1 MTANDDPYRIFPKAT
16 PEQRAELASSIE
28 AVGLRNPVVIDEHK
42 QVIDG
47 HERRDICIELKLDW
61 LAGADVRIGLS
72 DPQKKALAI
81 DLNMWRRP
89 LNLSQKLRAELIEV
103 YLIANP
109 HLSETVVAEI
119 FAVNQSTVHRI
130 KKRLMQLHKL
140 SPVTSTIGKDG
151 VERKVGNRDARLIL
165 KSEREFD
172 NLGPSLQ
179 ELAGDLHGLVRRP
192 MKLHSMANRKRK
204 LQEVT
209 EVSALPPS
217 IDLRHCDFRDLEI
230 EEGSADLVLTDVV
243 WSAECTK
250 DWRDLAR
257 LATRWLKPESLFV
270 TIIGQAGMYKFV
282 DAVRDHLKPR
292 WTIAIRFKE
301 ARRSRTNGIIE
312 HWRPALVMGRTGNEP
327 LYCCDLI
334 EMPSFAKDYH
344 DWQQSLDVAME
355 LIRRLSRPGAT
366 IVDPHLGTG
375 TNAVAV
381 SLAGEGRTFIGCDI
395 DENQVRTARYRV
407 ATEGNVGVGDS
418 ITETEP
424 DVIVG

>member
-1 MTANDDPYRIFPKAT
+1 MNGDPYRIFPKAT

-47 HERRDICIELKLDW
+47 HERRDICMDLKIDW
-61 LAGADVRIGLS
+61 LAGADVRVGLS
-72 DPQKKALAI
+72 APQKKALAI

-89 LNLSQKLRAELIEV
+89 LNLSQKLRTELIEI
-103 YLIANP
+103 YLVANP
-109 HLSETVVAEI
+109 ELSETVI
-119 FAVNQSTVHRI
+119 SDLFAVNQSTVNRI
-130 KKRLMQLHKL
+130 KQRLMQSHKL
-140 SPVTSTIGKDG
+140 PLVTATIGKDG
-151 VERKVGNRDARLIL
+151 VRRKIGERGGARLVVKSGKEFENL
-165 KSEREFD
+165 K
-172 NLGPSLQ
+172 PSIQ
-179 ELAGDLHGLVRRP
+179 EVADDLHGLVRRP

-217 IDLRHCDFRDLEI
+217 VDLRCCDFRDLEI

-250 DWRDLAR
+250 DWVDLAR

-270 TIIGQAGMYKFV
+270 TIIGQAGMYNFV

-292 WTIAIRFKE
+292 WTVAIKFKE

-312 HWRPALVMGRTGNEP
+312 RWRPALVMGRTGNEP

-334 EMPSFAKDYH
+334 EMPSFEKDYH
-344 DWQQSLDVAME
+344 DWQQSLDVAKE
-355 LIRRLSRPGAT
+355 IIRRLSRPGAT

-381 SLAGEGRTFIGCDI
+381 SLAGEGRRFIGCDI
-395 DENQVRTARYRV
+395 DENQVKTAKYRV
-407 ATEGNVGVGDS
+407 ATEGEVGVGDS
-418 ITETEP
+418 TTDTEP
-424 DVIVG
+424 GGIVG